1 LPARCAP
8 VTIRALPCAA
18 AALLLLAGCHRRAPE
33 EATPSPVALEKAMRG
48 NVAEGKRPPLRLG
61 ALRPEDGR
69 ALGARAGCR
78 LTRGADTLVLAG
90 GGNAVARVDGQLRR
104 IPQAGPVDAS
114 GAFFRD
120 PAISI
125 SVGAPDP
132 RLGSGPAGVTV
143 SGAGND
149 PPQKIDGVWSC
160 GR

>member
-1 LPARCAP
+1 M
-8 VTIRALPCAA
+8 
-18 AALLLLAGCHRRAPE
+18 
-33 EATPSPVALEKAMRG
+33 ALEKAMRG
-48 NVAEGKRPPLRLG
+48 NVTEAKPPPLRLSP
-61 ALRPEDGR
+61 LRPEDGH
-69 ALGARAGCR
+69 ALGVRASCR

-90 GGNAVARVDGQLRR
+90 AGNAVARVDGQLRR
-104 IPQAGPVDAS
+104 IPQAGPVEAT

-132 RLGSGPAGVTV
+132 RLGPGPAGVTL

-160 GR
+160 GL